1 MGREV
6 TSMRC
11 MGEEVT
17 SMRFMGGEMI
27 SMRCGWR
34 VDFNEMRLER

>member
-11 MGEEVT
+11 IGEEVT